1 MGRRI
6 PHGKN
11 SQELAAVHGGK
22 RGKMRTH
29 DHCTSPRG
37 FTLIELMVVMAII
50 MILAA
55 IATGRYEQSVTKA
68 REAALLTDLRT
79 LRESIDNY
87 TADKEAAPSSL
98 DDLVSAGYLREIPTD
113 PMTHQKDW
121 VTESSDL
128 LVSPEQS
135 SVGITDVHS
144 ASDKISPFNGAAYS
158 SW

>member
-1 MGRRI
+1 
-6 PHGKN
+6 
-11 SQELAAVHGGK
+11 
-22 RGKMRTH
+22 MRTH
-29 DHCTSPRG
+29 DHCTIPRG
-37 FTLIELMVVMAII
+37 FTLIELMVVLAII

-79 LRESIDNY
+79 LRDSIDNY

-98 DDLVSAGYLREIPTD
+98 DDLVSAGYMREIPTD

-144 ASDKISPFNGAAYS
+144 ASDKISPFTGTAYS